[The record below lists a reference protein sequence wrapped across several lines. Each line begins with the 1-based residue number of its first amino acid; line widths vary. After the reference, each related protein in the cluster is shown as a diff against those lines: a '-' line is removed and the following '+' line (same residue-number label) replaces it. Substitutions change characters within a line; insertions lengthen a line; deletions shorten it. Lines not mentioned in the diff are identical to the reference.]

1 MHLISS
7 RSGYDSLDR
16 EVIACYLLFSLL
28 ARCFDNHFDPWPERI
43 RSARHY
49 YLPVRA
55 CEFVC
60 EFVCAYGSIATEF
73 RRAFCRSQW
82 LEGRFQR
89 IRAKRTTLVA
99 ANDNEQGPCTRWRF
113 ACTGFDPNHDPPGP
127 IRPATETLL
136 HATITLNAP

>member
-1 MHLISS
+1 MCTSFRRGLVTIRWIAKSLPAICSSLCWLVASIITLIPGQNVFD
-7 RSGYDSLDR
+7 RLDIIICLC
-16 EVIACYLLFSLL
+16 V
-28 ARCFDNHFDPWPERI
+28 P
-43 RSARHY
+43 
-49 YLPVRA
+49 
-55 CEFVC
+55 VC
-60 EFVCAYGSIATEF
+60 EFVCAYGSIAMEF